1 MRTRTRG
8 TTLIELLVV
17 ISVCSV
23 VICASGVLLHRMYR
37 ADKEARLAMENAATV
52 ARLSLQFRRDAH
64 AAAEARL
71 LTEADGKVAGMAFDE
86 PAGQSIEFRWRGS
99 DVVRVVKQA
108 DKAVHR
114 DSYRL
119 PPGTK
124 IQWQLETP
132 TPPQTPV
139 AVVEISRA
147 ALRGVKLDPI
157 PGQRIEAAVGL
168 LNEGSDTP

>member
-1 MRTRTRG
+1 MMRSRREHPWTISTRDRDPAG
-8 TTLIELLVV
+8 FTLVEMLAV
-17 ISVCSV
+17 IA
-23 VICASGVLLHRMYR
+23 VIGVLVALLLPAIQAAR
-37 ADKEARLAMENAATV
+37 EA
-52 ARLSLQFRRDAH
+52 ARRFSCAHNLSQLM
-64 AAAEARL
+64 
-71 LTEADGKVAGMAFDE
+71 MAVLNYE
-86 PAGQSIEFRWRGS
+86 SAYG
-99 DVVRVVKQA
+99 V
-108 DKAVHR
+108 
-114 DSYRL
+114 Y